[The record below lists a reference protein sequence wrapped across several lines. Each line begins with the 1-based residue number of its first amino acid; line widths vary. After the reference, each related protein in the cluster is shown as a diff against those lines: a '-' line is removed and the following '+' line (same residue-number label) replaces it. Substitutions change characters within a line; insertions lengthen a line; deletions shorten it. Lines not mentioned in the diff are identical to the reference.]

1 MFDRY
6 TVAARRAI
14 YWAHSEASEHGSPF
28 IETEHL
34 LLALLRED
42 DGLVRRLLRGG
53 TDVEDIRREIQAA
66 TPSQNPVI
74 RARELPLSSS
84 MRLALANAAQ
94 DAGAFGHQ
102 HIGSDHLLLGIV
114 RDPTSFAARVL
125 QKHGIDRERVLAARK
140 GTDPA

>member
-6 TVAARRAI
+6 NVAARRAI

-53 TDVEDIRREIQAA
+53 TDVEDIRRDILAA

-74 RARELPLSSS
+74 RARELPLSGPWGPVLDNAAREAG
-84 MRLALANAAQ
+84 RLA
-94 DAGAFGHQ
+94 
-102 HIGSDHLLLGIV
+102 
-114 RDPTSFAARVL
+114 
-125 QKHGIDRERVLAARK
+125 
-140 GTDPA
+140 